1 MGPRKRSKP
10 NPKTETESISEEALL
25 YPAPKLQSQ
34 DPQKPG
40 VGPSDLSGET
50 DAVEPVHFSV
60 NGANTVS
67 AEDGHL
73 VCDYVNFVQ
82 PQSSKTWYGGTWPRG
97 NKANPVTQVAKES
110 ISAAGGVAS
119 EALASAGLRTP
130 ELPTTPLK
138 SPALYL
144 SRSIRSS
151 TSSRSLPLAATTTKL
166 HIISNAKSPMTGAA
180 KKPPNTERDTSQEPK
195 TRNGII
201 TVPEAEYPEDGTPT
215 STPNDH
221 DTRPES
227 RNQASVVP
235 DATNGSASWLN
246 WFSKSEIATEVER
259 SMAHPHGGGKSVDK
273 NRPENSSSD
282 ALPDAPAS
290 PKQRRNSEPS
300 PVSPSAEQEHAPRSW
315 LSLWGNASTE
325 TKGSS
330 SASALGLVPNPLEVS
345 TELEPQNSK
354 LLDAKTVPLSSP
366 QRSKQPVDG
375 AKSSYG
381 WAFWSRD
388 QPKSDDV
395 KTRPGS
401 KVGELAL
408 AGLSSQSKPES
419 AVVDEAKGL
428 PREVG
433 KRQTRQSLEA
443 ADDPKK
449 LGGIRNDAQQKV
461 KPEVI
466 PLAPKTNAQ
475 VDACPK
481 AKAMPKNLLLPSF
494 RSTYS
499 TVERPSLI
507 QQISRLLRTSSSS
520 EPKRVDVVQYPLR
533 VKRALAIVSLVQH
546 VHPGFPSTW
555 LICFW

>member
-10 NPKTETESISEEALL
+10 NPKAETESTSEEALL
-25 YPAPKLQSQ
+25 HPAPTLQSQ

-40 VGPSDLSGET
+40 VGPSDLSGDT
-50 DAVEPVHFSV
+50 GAVEPVHFSV

-82 PQSSKTWYGGTWPRG
+82 PQSSKTWYGGTWSRG

-119 EALASAGLRTP
+119 EALAPAGARTP

-151 TSSRSLPLAATTTKL
+151 SSSRSLPLAATTTKL
-166 HIISNAKSPMTGAA
+166 HIISNSKSPMTGAV
-180 KKPPNTERDTSQEPK
+180 KKPPNTEGDTSQEPK
-195 TRNGII
+195 TKNGII
-201 TVPEAEYPEDGTPT
+201 TVPQVEYPEDGTPT
-215 STPNDH
+215 STPDDR

-235 DATNGSASWLN
+235 NATNGSASWLN
-246 WFSKSEIATEVER
+246 WFTKSEIATEVER
-259 SMAHPHGGGKSVDK
+259 SIAHPHDGGKSVDK
-273 NRPENSSSD
+273 NRPQDSSSD

-300 PVSPSAEQEHAPRSW
+300 PVSPSAEQEHPPRSW

-330 SASALGLVPNPLEVS
+330 SASALGLAPNSLDVS
-345 TELEPQNSK
+345 NKLEPRNSK
-354 LLDAKTVPLSSP
+354 LLSSL

-381 WAFWSRD
+381 WGFWSRD

-395 KTRPGS
+395 KTCPGS
-401 KVGELAL
+401 GVGELAL
-408 AGLSSQSKPES
+408 AGLSSQSKPEI

-461 KPEVI
+461 KPGVI
-466 PLAPKTNAQ
+466 PLVPETNTQ

-481 AKAMPKNLLLPSF
+481 AKAMPQNLLLPSF
-494 RSTYS
+494 RSTFS
-499 TVERPSLI
+499 TVEKPSLI

-520 EPKRVDVVQYPLR
+520 EPKRVDIVQYPPR

-546 VHPGFPSTW
+546 VHPGFSSTW